1 MSTEFFNDQWR
12 IPSNENQN
20 KISNY
25 SMDLNAASGNF
36 ISINNAGDSLLNNA
50 TAFTIS
56 AWINPTADT
65 GTHQNIFT
73 NWGNATAKQNVMI
86 RFNTQ
91 ESLQFYVRT
100 TNGQVILST
109 VNNLIKFNQWQHI
122 VATYDGVNMRI
133 YYNGASTVSPAA
145 QTGNVNT
152 STEED
157 QIGKR
162 WTYGQYFNGQI
173 DQVTIFDYALSQ
185 DQVTQLGAEGYAFNF
200 NGTTDYITA
209 GTLIPNLYS
218 GDITFS
224 TWVYFRDF
232 STSEYFL
239 DTGPVS
245 GTYSGVFMGAL
256 QTSGNLLVSRSVAGV
271 ADSSAGVLV
280 SGVLTTGKWH
290 HIVGV
295 YDTDGYLGTT
305 AQCKVYVDGQL
316 IGTGNGTGSPTTQG
330 YELYIG
336 KIGLNNNRNLNGLMS
351 NVSFFNTPLSST
363 DVQTLY
369 NNGKPGNISSLN
381 PTAWYKLDDTATFN
395 SSTSVWTIP
404 DASTNS
410 NNGTSFGMNASS
422 LVASNINGELIA
434 NPMSLSPKPVAYY
447 QLGDQSVD
455 NGANYLVPNNSL
467 SDYVFNFDGT
477 DDYIDCGNITALNSQ
492 SAFSTSA
499 WINYSGTIGPGTS
512 HIVLSGGSSSTNRFW
527 YQLLSSTQI
536 RYGSGPG
543 SSTDIT
549 VSNMSSGTWYH
560 IVTVHN
566 GTSLDVYLNGI
577 KQGATVTVVSP
588 STTIG
593 NNFKIGDYFSL
604 VNYLWNGELSN
615 ISVFNTAL
623 SIANIETIYNN
634 GAPNDISS
642 LSPVAWYKLNAS
654 EIFNNTSTEWSI
666 DNNAYPSVY
675 QSSLNFDSDSVNCGN
690 TLGSGYSSISVSSWV
705 NFDNP
710 NLNVREEI
718 ISKDDGSSNRTFF
731 LVKFRNSDWA
741 AYGTIGFA
749 INDGTTTSNATVSQ
763 ADFTPS
769 AGDWF
774 HVAGTWDGTNIKLYI
789 NGDLKKTTAFSAS
802 NLDTNT
808 VNVLIGDSSAGGTY
822 FLNGQI
828 SNTAVWNT
836 ALTSTQVGTL
846 YNNGTPASDIS
857 SLSPVSWWKLDNTTT
872 GLIDNG
878 SASNNGTNNGAT
890 EYAGFVNGLA
900 GESYSM
906 DSSNLVVSD
915 LQQTSGYSPYALDF
929 SGITAHLK
937 TNTIP
942 AAINTVTLSAWVK
955 RTGNAGQYAGVF
967 GVRNSVGT
975 PSFGLCWQISF
986 GNNDNKI
993 RFRTSADS
1001 SSGWQEVVQND
1012 VMPDNT
1018 WHHVAGVADGT
1029 NLKIYINGVLQTDT
1043 KTQTNGTLQS
1053 PTSNIFFGM
1062 QSTTSSPFNGQL
1074 SNCARWNIGLTQAQ
1088 VTEIYNQGVP
1098 SNLNNFSGTAPIG
1111 WWQLGSNSSFNTNW
1125 TCLDEIGTSNAA
1137 GSTNMTNDDIVNGP
1151 GYSASGLGSSSI
1163 DIVGDAPYS
1172 TANGLSENMDVLDRT
1187 LDTPIRNTHSIQ
1199 LDGIDDYINL
1209 STSPSAL
1216 IGAMNPYSVSAW
1228 VYVAQSDLGN
1238 GTNYFIIGAQN
1249 GIDRWY
1255 FRIKDGYARFAY
1267 GTLLDN
1273 TTLTPITG
1281 NQWNHV
1287 VFTYNGVDN
1296 FNTYI
1301 NGVNKST
1308 VTNSATQGVPSF
1320 NAFIGALN
1328 AGSGAINQFKGKID
1342 EVSIFSSKLSGTQV
1356 TSIYNNGVPNNI
1368 LPLNPA
1374 LWYRFESLTT
1384 NAGVVTIAD
1393 DSGNGLTGT
1402 VENGAVL
1409 STIVP

>member
-1 MSTEFFNDQWR
+1 
-12 IPSNENQN
+12 
-20 KISNY
+20 
-25 SMDLNAASGNF
+25 
-36 ISINNAGDSLLNNA
+36 
-50 TAFTIS
+50 
-56 AWINPTADT
+56 
-65 GTHQNIFT
+65 
-73 NWGNATAKQNVMI
+73 MI
-86 RFNTQ
+86 T
-91 ESLQFYVRT
+91 
-100 TNGQVILST
+100 
-109 VNNLIKFNQWQHI
+109 
-122 VATYDGVNMRI
+122 
-133 YYNGASTVSPAA
+133 
-145 QTGNVNT
+145 
-152 STEED
+152 
-157 QIGKR
+157 
-162 WTYGQYFNGQI
+162 
-173 DQVTIFDYALSQ
+173 
-185 DQVTQLGAEGYAFNF
+185 
-200 NGTTDYITA
+200 
-209 GTLIPNLYS
+209 
-218 GDITFS
+218 
-224 TWVYFRDF
+224 
-232 STSEYFL
+232 
-239 DTGPVS
+239 
-245 GTYSGVFMGAL
+245 
-256 QTSGNLLVSRSVAGV
+256 
-271 ADSSAGVLV
+271 
-280 SGVLTTGKWH
+280 
-290 HIVGV
+290 
-295 YDTDGYLGTT
+295 
-305 AQCKVYVDGQL
+305 
-316 IGTGNGTGSPTTQG
+316 
-330 YELYIG
+330 
-336 KIGLNNNRNLNGLMS
+336 
-351 NVSFFNTPLSST
+351 
-363 DVQTLY
+363 
-369 NNGKPGNISSLN
+369 
-381 PTAWYKLDDTATFN
+381 
-395 SSTSVWTIP
+395 
-404 DASTNS
+404 
-410 NNGTSFGMNASS
+410 
-422 LVASNINGELIA
+422 
-434 NPMSLSPKPVAYY
+434 SPKPIAYY
-447 QLGDQSVD
+447 QLGDQSVY

-857 SLSPVSWWKLDNTTT
+857 SLSPVSWWKLDNITT

-890 EYAGFVNGLA
+890 EYAGFVNALA
-900 GESYSM
+900 GESFGM

-967 GVRNSVGT
+967 GVRNSVPT

-1125 TCLDEIGTSNAA
+1125 TCLDEIGTNNAV
-1137 GSTNMTNDDIVNGP
+1137 SVNVTNGDIVNGP